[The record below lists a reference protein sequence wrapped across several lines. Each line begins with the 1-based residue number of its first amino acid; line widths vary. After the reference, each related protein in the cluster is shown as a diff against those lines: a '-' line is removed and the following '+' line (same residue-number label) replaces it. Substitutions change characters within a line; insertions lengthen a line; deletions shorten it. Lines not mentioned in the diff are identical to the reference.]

1 MKKLLTSL
9 SLLALF
15 SQSTLPIAAQ
25 AGADLFNN
33 TNTSESVE
41 STVESETNSSESVE
55 TNESEE
61 TTETTESSESEESSS
76 SEEEIS
82 SEESSE
88 SETSD
93 SEDEETPTDD
103 ESDFIPTDV
112 VTLFEEYRQ
121 DNTKL
126 DVAWEDYQQVAD
138 YTFYDLT
145 VMDPT
150 GVTTYDEILEN
161 FETSEEVVVTDEFY
175 EGELSVINFLYQAE
189 EGDFHPERGIED
201 WAQIE
206 FYFAGDLLI
215 YAGVSTMSFEFA
227 DHNKTDVQDI
237 DALSQSTDAVSE
249 LATLE
254 PFEING
260 IGQVLSDGEMHHGI
274 AFPVTPMTE
283 DEAFGSVAVLDVVD
297 DTILSSYTAGSQ
309 DIMTY
314 SYTTVTFIGL
324 TNIVPNNL
332 VTL

>member
-103 ESDFIPTDV
+103 ESDFIPADV
-112 VTLFEEYRQ
+112 VTLFEEHRQ

-161 FETSEEVVVTDEFY
+161 FETISRF
-175 EGELSVINFLYQAE
+175 
-189 EGDFHPERGIED
+189 
-201 WAQIE
+201 
-206 FYFAGDLLI
+206 
-215 YAGVSTMSFEFA
+215 
-227 DHNKTDVQDI
+227 
-237 DALSQSTDAVSE
+237 
-249 LATLE
+249 
-254 PFEING
+254 
-260 IGQVLSDGEMHHGI
+260 
-274 AFPVTPMTE
+274 
-283 DEAFGSVAVLDVVD
+283 
-297 DTILSSYTAGSQ
+297 
-309 DIMTY
+309 
-314 SYTTVTFIGL
+314 
-324 TNIVPNNL
+324 
-332 VTL
+332 

>member
-1 MKKLLTSL
+1 MD
-9 SLLALF
+9 
-15 SQSTLPIAAQ
+15 I
-25 AGADLFNN
+25 
-33 TNTSESVE
+33 
-41 STVESETNSSESVE
+41 
-55 TNESEE
+55 
-61 TTETTESSESEESSS
+61 
-76 SEEEIS
+76 
-82 SEESSE
+82 
-88 SETSD
+88 
-93 SEDEETPTDD
+93 
-103 ESDFIPTDV
+103 
-112 VTLFEEYRQ
+112 
-121 DNTKL
+121 
-126 DVAWEDYQQVAD
+126 AWEDYQQVAD

-150 GVTTYDEILEN
+150 GVTTYQEVLEN
-161 FETSEEVVVTDEFY
+161 FATSEEVVVTDEYY

-215 YAGVSTMSFEFA
+215 YSGVSTMSFEFA
-227 DHNKTDVQDI
+227 DHNKTDIQDI
-237 DALSQSTDAVSE
+237 DTLSQATDEVSE

-260 IGQVLSDGEMHHGI
+260 IGQVLADGEFHHGL